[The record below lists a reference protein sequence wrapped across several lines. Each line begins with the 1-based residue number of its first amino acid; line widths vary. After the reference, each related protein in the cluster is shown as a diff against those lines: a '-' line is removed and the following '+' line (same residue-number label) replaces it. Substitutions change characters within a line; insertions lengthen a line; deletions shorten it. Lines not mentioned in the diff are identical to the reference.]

1 MAKISLPEEISFNEH
16 VQPILS
22 EYCYHCHGP
31 DAGTREPKE
40 APLRLDRV
48 EDAFLPRDDGQ
59 PVILKGN
66 PADSLLVKR
75 LHDKDP
81 DSIMP
86 PPKSHKTMNPREIAL
101 LERWIEQG
109 AEYEPH
115 WSFAQVKKPE
125 PPDAGADWAANPIDR
140 FVAEKLAAAGL
151 KPNPPEDAARFYR
164 RLHLDLTGLPPA
176 PEAIEAFKKSYA
188 SNPQNAVAA
197 AADELLATTAS
208 AEHFARHWLDAARY
222 ADTHGIHI
230 DNYRAIWPYRDW
242 VIRAFQ
248 ANMPW
253 DQFTTEQIA
262 GDLLP
267 DRTLDQ
273 HVATGFYRC
282 LATTGEG
289 GAIAEEYDAI
299 YAKDRVETVSAIWLG
314 LTTGCAACH
323 DHKFDPVSTKEF
335 YSLAAFF
342 RNTPMSALDGN
353 KADHP
358 PNVFVP
364 CWRTASVGSR
374 LPRKFQASEKQLAER
389 AAAARPGVRRLAGQ
403 RHHRSRPARS
413 IPRSPSICRSTR
425 TTARCAAWST
435 ANRANGRPRCSGST
449 RRLARHRSSATSP
462 SNWATSEVSP
472 AATA

>member
-1 MAKISLPEEISFNEH
+1 MEEHAPPAVTEPVKISLPEKISFNEH

-31 DAGTREPKE
+31 DSGTREPKD

-48 EDAFLPRDDGQ
+48 EDAFRPREDGK
-59 PVILKGN
+59 PPILKGN
-66 PADSLLVKR
+66 PAESSLVKR
-75 LHDKDP
+75 LHEKDP
-81 DSIMP
+81 DSVMP
-86 PPKSHKTMNPREIAL
+86 PPKSHKTLAPREIAL

-115 WSFAQVKKPE
+115 WSFAPVKKPE
-125 PPDAGADWAANPIDR
+125 PPAAGADWAANPIDR
-140 FVAEKLAAAGL
+140 FIAEKLDSSGL
-151 KPNPPEDAARFYR
+151 KPNPPEDPARFYR

-176 PEAIEAFKKSYA
+176 PEAIEAFKKSSA
-188 SNPQNAVAA
+188 ADPQAAVAA
-197 AADELLATTAS
+197 AADQLLDTTAS

-262 GDLLP
+262 GDMLP

-273 HVATGFYRC
+273 LVATGFSRC

-353 KADHP
+353 NAEHP

-364 CWRTASVGSR
+364 HLEDRERWRTLAGEISGV
-374 LPRKFQASEKQLAER
+374 EKQLAAR
-389 AAAARPGVRRLAGQ
+389 AEVARPGFRYLAGDSGHRGVARDRFHAGDPSAAQ
-403 RHHRSRPARS
+403 RGGRPAAWFGRWE
-413 IPRSPSICRSTR
+413 
-425 TTARCAAWST
+425 TARMA
-435 ANRANGRPRCSGST
+435 G
-449 RRLARHRSSATSP
+449 H
-462 SNWATSEVSP
+462 V
-472 AATA
+472 